1 MKQWLNTL
9 TNNQLKTWIKNM
21 EITSFFITKE
31 ERQNIDM
38 AKQIL
43 KSRGVK
49 WVFLLM
55 NMVGK

>member
-49 WVFLLM
+49 
-55 NMVGK
+55 

>member
-21 EITSFFITKE
+21 EITSFFITEE
-31 ERQNIDM
+31 ERQNIDI

-43 KSRGVK
+43 KSRGKK
-49 WVFLLM
+49 W
-55 NMVGK
+55 